1 MKHATQVLTLLA
13 LWTNAAAI
21 TDDFERADTQP
32 GSPPEEAIGA
42 GYALHGSAAS
52 ASASAYLEHGQVR
65 FTLPPGTPPDPAGQ
79 SIALHRE
86 GLTLGDTFRI
96 SGEVTA
102 FDAEVPTL
110 LYGLAFNLQ
119 PDGRFYALRINT
131 GNPAN
136 ALQLVEHSADGRAK
150 EIKKWA
156 APTAAEVTAA
166 YTLTVV
172 SVEPGVVEVS
182 ASGPGWGEYLGGEV
196 HLKDPFLGG
205 GTAGFYSSRPHKSL
219 AFDNLTITP
228 RSDEAD

>member
-1 MKHATQVLTLLA
+1 MKNATQVLTLLA

-42 GYALHGSAAS
+42 GYAIHGSAAS
-52 ASASAYLEHGQVR
+52 AFLELGQVR
-65 FTLPPGTPPDPAGQ
+65 FTLPPDILPDPAADG
-79 SIALHRE
+79 ILLHRE
-86 GLTLGDTFRI
+86 DLTLGDTFRI

-102 FDAEVPTL
+102 LDHERSTL

-150 EIKKWA
+150 EIKRWA

-219 AFDNLTITP
+219 AFDNLTIAP
-228 RSDEAD
+228 RNDEAD